1 MSDPGGWLWF
11 VIDVVLVGA
20 LGIGIAY
27 GIMISRRR
35 RKSARTEAV
44 RDAATHRAYEP
55 NEANRP

>member
-1 MSDPGGWLWF
+1 MNDPGEWLWF
-11 VIDVVLVGA
+11 VIDVVLVAA

-27 GIMISRRR
+27 GIIVSRRR
-35 RKSARTEAV
+35 RKNAATEAA